1 MTDHSEG
8 TPADLE
14 PGSLVAFAESPSRF
28 IPCGENWRVMRP
40 QGRLGQPPSWHRVIG
55 WVIMDNP
62 HDPEGPPRIEAAF
75 VFDGMIVVTDRYDG
89 TNCVIVHRDD
99 ARS

>member
-1 MTDHSEG
+1 MTDRSEG

-14 PGSLVAFAESPSRF
+14 PGSLVAVADLPRLV
-28 IPCGENWRVMRP
+28 PCGENWRVKWY
-40 QGRLGQPPSWHRVIG
+40 QDQLGLPPSWHRVIG

-62 HDPEGPPRIEAAF
+62 RDPEGPPRIEAAF
-75 VFDGMIVVTDRYDG
+75 VFDGTIVVTDRYDG
-89 TNCVIVHRDD
+89 ARCDIIHRDD